1 MLIEEVLSLGFSS
14 ISVIGLGKNTGKT
27 FSFNQLLMEACQL
40 GINVAVTTIGLDG
53 EEQDSLLY
61 YEKPRIIIRPGQIV
75 ANAKS
80 LILDSGLD
88 YEIMGST
95 GIRTPLGE
103 VILARAL
110 STGKT
115 LLAGPSAGHELVL
128 VKQQLEK
135 VGIDLLIVDG
145 AIDRRSLSAP
155 MVTDT
160 TVLAVGTEVSWDRQ
174 LLLERLKAQVAIL
187 TLPAWKNPK
196 LAGEVRGLA
205 TEIDVKVALLSA
217 EGIQSRV
224 SYEDIVHN
232 PNVLA
237 ELMDE
242 QTTTVFVQGMLS
254 DEVLA
259 KILSRK
265 PNMALLTILVSDP
278 TSVFLG
284 KQSFLRLTS
293 NQAALKV
300 LDPIH
305 LSAVT
310 VNPFS
315 SRFGLADPLL
325 LLRDVGQ
332 AVDPIPAFDLNLGI
346 RYRPEREAF
355 DGIS

>member
-1 MLIEEVLSLGFSS
+1 MLIEDVLSLGYSS

-27 FSFNQLLMEACQL
+27 FSFNQLLMEACHL
-40 GINVAVTTIGLDG
+40 GINVAMTTIGLDG
-53 EEQDSLLY
+53 EERDSLSY
-61 YEKPRIIIRPGQIV
+61 NEKPRIIIRPGQIV

-88 YEIMGST
+88 YEIIGNT
-95 GIRTPLGE
+95 GIMTPLGE

-115 LLAGPSAGHELVL
+115 LLAGPSTGHELVL

-135 VGIDLLIVDG
+135 AGIDLLLVDG
-145 AIDRRSLSAP
+145 AIDRRSFAAP

-174 LLLERLKAQVAIL
+174 LLLERLKYQVAIL
-187 TLPAWKNPK
+187 TLPAWNNPK
-196 LAGEVRGLA
+196 LAVQVRGLA
-205 TEIDVKVALLSA
+205 TEADLKLALLSA
-217 EGIQSRV
+217 EGVLSRV
-224 SYEDIVHN
+224 SHEDVVHN
-232 PNVLA
+232 PHVLA
-237 ELMDE
+237 ELMDG
-242 QTTTVFVQGMLS
+242 QTETVYVQGMLS

-259 KILSRK
+259 LILSRK
-265 PNMALLTILVSDP
+265 PGAALLTILVSDP

-284 KQSFLRLTS
+284 KQSFLRLRS
-293 NQAALKV
+293 NQAVLKV
-300 LDPIH
+300 LDSIH

-315 SRFGLADPLL
+315 SRFGLADPLPL
-325 LLRDVGQ
+325 LADVGQ

-346 RYRPEREAF
+346 RYRPEREAL